1 MRVVKAGTKGG
12 PHDDVSVCRRV
23 DDIGISGFHRPG
35 RSYRP
40 KTSSL
45 NRVRDG
51 SIPSGEQ
58 AVEQA
63 CLIELVLSLWCQIP
77 TAPSGPVAR
86 RCQGTT
92 EIESNS
98 TRKGLGYDI
107 EKQEK

>member
-12 PHDDVSVCRRV
+12 PHDDVSICRRV
-23 DDIGISGFHRPG
+23 DDIGISVFHRPG

-63 CLIELVLSLWCQIP
+63 CLIELVLSLWRQIP
-77 TAPSGPVAR
+77 TAPVGTRGTEVSG
-86 RCQGTT
+86 
-92 EIESNS
+92 
-98 TRKGLGYDI
+98 DH
-107 EKQEK
+107 